1 MSEDDY
7 DPRSGAMRD
16 KEKEEQMA
24 QANLEA
30 PVFMYRLGESRKFAN
45 ATCVPEGE
53 GWVDSPA
60 KVRPMPQIQ
69 PVEAVSVSPVVPQP
83 KIETPASD
91 APRRPGRKPK
101 GS

>member
-7 DPRSGAMRD
+7 EPRLGAMRD
-16 KEKEEQMA
+16 KEKEERMA
-24 QANLEA
+24 QSNLDA

-69 PVEAVSVSPVVPQP
+69 PVEAVSGLEALPEPSKLPA
-83 KIETPASD
+83 ASD
-91 APRRPGRKPK
+91 SPRRPGRKPRNA
-101 GS
+101 